1 MIIKVILIIMIMM
14 TEMVGE
20 STESEAHLI
29 QSTIIVGMT
38 VVVTL
43 VDDDHDV
50 SNDHEDERKQTSIFN
65 IVSAFQLETDS
76 Y

>member
-1 MIIKVILIIMIMM
+1 MIIKVILII
-14 TEMVGE
+14 
-20 STESEAHLI
+20 
-29 QSTIIVGMT
+29 VGMK